1 MSRTRVL
8 TMIVALITATNL
20 LADEVVTYG
29 PSTGSYTVTN
39 QAGTYATTWVS
50 TATPTVTISGTANN
64 INVADGGFYG
74 DTYTISASDGYFISG
89 LSFDAVSSDGSD
101 ITITFDTGDYT
112 VTSVQNN
119 YDIPV
124 TQAQS
129 TTFQIPK
136 VSGRY
141 MQVSNFNISLISDP
155 NFTPYTYVNTL
166 TELSNNKAYVVTNRR
181 ATWYVSDPSSGLNAQ
196 TSLDRDDTME
206 QFAIINYEEQ
216 YYIYSVMAN
225 AFLRSDNT
233 FGDPQPV
240 TITSQGSDNYLW
252 FFSFDE
258 SHNINVN
265 ASPAVVI
272 DGWSYTDDGNLHA
285 IIEATDF
292 DPTTAIDMLASN
304 TMNPQTDI
312 ADSLAVLND
321 EINALIVIIDNPST
335 YTDDQGVADNVRTNL
350 MAIQASGYTT
360 LDEIT
365 EARNQVRAQ
374 ARIFFEGI
382 TVLEDI
388 DVTKYYI
395 TNSTPTASFNGW
407 NISDGATP
415 DATNNVA
422 EYWNKSGATITQNVT
437 LPAGSYRL
445 SAQAFTRTDMSALL
459 YANTDQMNIVT
470 VPSSELNSRAASSSW
485 FDSGYGVNQLYFNL
499 SESTPVTI
507 GLKADETT
515 GDHWLCWRSF
525 NLERVSQTSN
535 PQPNINTHYVYYMV
549 DDTIWYTDS
558 VEVGTT
564 IVPPADTPFKD
575 GFTFTGW
582 NGLVDVMP
590 DADVTAMAEFTQTK
604 FALTWI
610 LEGGDEPFNQ
620 VDSLTFGDPITT
632 PAVPEKVGYS
642 VRWDNVPATMPESDI
657 EIHGFYE
664 LRKYAITYY
673 LDNQFL
679 QTDSVVYQAPITP
692 PEVNPEPN
700 ITFNGWQNLPEF
712 MPAEDLTIY
721 GETSATRYALTW
733 MLEGGDEPYNK
744 VDSLVFGA
752 PITPPTDVPEKVG
765 YSVRWDGL
773 VETMPGNDIEIHGFY
788 EPIKYGITYYLNG
801 EYLQT
806 DSITYQ
812 MPITPPEVN
821 PEPNMTFNGWPNLP
835 EYMPAEDLVI
845 YGETSATRYALT
857 WMLEGGDE
865 PYNKVDS
872 LVFGAP
878 ITPPTDVPEKVGYSV
893 RWDGLVETMPG
904 NDIEIHGF
912 YEPIKYGIT
921 YYLNGEYLQ
930 TDSITYQ
937 MPITP
942 PEVNP
947 EPNMTFNGWPNL
959 PEYMPAEDMTIYGY
973 TSETLY
979 ALTWMLE
986 GGDEPF
992 NQVDSLTYGTPITTP
1007 IVPDKVG
1014 YSVRWD
1020 GLPAT
1025 MPGNDLEIHG
1035 FYEPNRYR
1043 VNYYIDNILY
1053 QTDSVTYQM
1062 PIETPEVM
1070 PQENQTF
1077 SGWKNVPDFMP
1088 AEDIDIFGTFSA
1100 TQYAL
1105 TWMLEGGDEPF
1116 NHVDSLTFGDAVT
1129 IPDVPEKVGYSVR
1142 WDNVPATMP
1151 GNDLEIHGFYEPRKY
1166 SVTYYVDGN
1175 FLQTDSVTYQMPI
1188 QTPEVMPQENKTF
1201 SGWQNVPELMPA
1213 EDLNIYGYFTETL
1226 YALTWTV
1233 EGGDEPY
1240 NRVDSLAFGAPI
1252 IIPKDLPELTGHSI
1266 RWSGIPET
1274 MPGGN
1279 LEIHG
1284 ILEPNK
1290 YAVNYYING
1299 EYFQTDSA
1307 TYGQPIQ
1314 TIDVQPQPNMTIS
1327 GWIYVPEFMPAHDV
1341 EINGSF
1347 TTTIVKLTWRVEDME
1362 QIEVVDSLTIGATI
1376 TPPTNIPEHEG
1387 YTFAWNE
1394 YPATMPA
1401 SDLTVLGHYTPNSY
1415 VLRFVIDGVQIDS
1428 ILVAYGSKAEPIQAP
1443 VRQGFTFNGWTG
1455 LPDSMPAH
1463 DVTVTGSYT
1472 IDEPIIR
1479 VDDVVYQYDEQSQGY
1494 QISAVV
1500 QDEDVKEVTVPL
1512 EVNGHPVVGV
1522 AEGAFAGKTDLTV
1535 LNWNSEA
1542 PVDAK
1547 CFGTPESHGNLLV
1560 FAPAGVEVSYAGN
1573 VIQDGIAANLTLYDQ
1588 RPFANTQAFTAHR
1601 VTIVKEFTKSTY
1613 PGVTSGWETIVLPFD
1628 VQSIDSEEK
1637 GRIVPFG
1644 VDEGDTTNTDTPH
1657 FWLAEMT
1664 PTGFAR
1670 ATSIR
1675 ANVPYIISLPN
1686 SERYTEEYNI
1696 TGRITFTA
1704 YDVTVQPST
1713 DAVAQDG
1720 PNFGLRPTYSGAAAA
1735 DSVFVLNDEPV
1746 TIDGKTWP
1754 AGSIFVRSS
1763 RAARPFEAYT
1773 YAHAS
1778 NPGNVKGYIPIDE
1791 MATGIK
1797 GINQWSMFNGQWS
1810 IANGAGAIYDLSG
1823 RKMFNGQCSMVNGK
1837 PVLRKGLYISDG
1849 QKVLVK

>member
-1 MSRTRVL
+1 
-8 TMIVALITATNL
+8 
-20 LADEVVTYG
+20 
-29 PSTGSYTVTN
+29 
-39 QAGTYATTWVS
+39 
-50 TATPTVTISGTANN
+50 
-64 INVADGGFYG
+64 
-74 DTYTISASDGYFISG
+74 
-89 LSFDAVSSDGSD
+89 
-101 ITITFDTGDYT
+101 
-112 VTSVQNN
+112 
-119 YDIPV
+119 
-124 TQAQS
+124 
-129 TTFQIPK
+129 
-136 VSGRY
+136 
-141 MQVSNFNISLISDP
+141 
-155 NFTPYTYVNTL
+155 
-166 TELSNNKAYVVTNRR
+166 
-181 ATWYVSDPSSGLNAQ
+181 
-196 TSLDRDDTME
+196 
-206 QFAIINYEEQ
+206 
-216 YYIYSVMAN
+216 
-225 AFLRSDNT
+225 
-233 FGDPQPV
+233 
-240 TITSQGSDNYLW
+240 
-252 FFSFDE
+252 
-258 SHNINVN
+258 
-265 ASPAVVI
+265 
-272 DGWSYTDDGNLHA
+272 
-285 IIEATDF
+285 
-292 DPTTAIDMLASN
+292 
-304 TMNPQTDI
+304 
-312 ADSLAVLND
+312 
-321 EINALIVIIDNPST
+321 
-335 YTDDQGVADNVRTNL
+335 
-350 MAIQASGYTT
+350 MAIQASDYTT
-360 LDEIT
+360 LDKIT

-382 TVLEDI
+382 TVLDEI

-395 TNSTPTASFNGW
+395 ANSTPTASFDGW
-407 NISDGATP
+407 TLSDAATA

-422 EYWNKSGATITQNVT
+422 EYYNKAGATITQSIT

-470 VPSSELNSRAASSSW
+470 VPSTEVNNRATAATW

-499 SESTPVTI
+499 TESTPVTI

-525 NLERVSQTSN
+525 NLERVSQTNN

-642 VRWDNVPATMPESDI
+642 VRWDNVPATMPGADLQ
-657 EIHGFYE
+657 IHGFYE

-733 MLEGGDEPYNK
+733 MLEGGDEP
-744 VDSLVFGA
+744 
-752 PITPPTDVPEKVG
+752 
-765 YSVRWDGL
+765 
-773 VETMPGNDIEIHGFY
+773 
-788 EPIKYGITYYLNG
+788 
-801 EYLQT
+801 
-806 DSITYQ
+806 
-812 MPITPPEVN
+812 
-821 PEPNMTFNGWPNLP
+821 
-835 EYMPAEDLVI
+835 
-845 YGETSATRYALT
+845 
-857 WMLEGGDE
+857 
-865 PYNKVDS
+865 
-872 LVFGAP
+872 
-878 ITPPTDVPEKVGYSV
+878 
-893 RWDGLVETMPG
+893 
-904 NDIEIHGF
+904 
-912 YEPIKYGIT
+912 
-921 YYLNGEYLQ
+921 
-930 TDSITYQ
+930 
-937 MPITP
+937 
-942 PEVNP
+942 
-947 EPNMTFNGWPNL
+947 
-959 PEYMPAEDMTIYGY
+959 
-973 TSETLY
+973 
-979 ALTWMLE
+979 
-986 GGDEPF
+986 F

-1035 FYEPNRYR
+1035 FYEANRYR

-1077 SGWKNVPDFMP
+1077 SGWKNVPEFMP

-1116 NHVDSLTFGDAVT
+1116 NQVDSLTFGDAVT

-1213 EDLNIYGYFTETL
+1213 EDLSIYGYFTETL

-1279 LEIHG
+1279 LDIHG
-1284 ILEPNK
+1284 FLEPNK

-1314 TIDVQPQPNMTIS
+1314 TIDVQPQANMTFS
-1327 GWIYVPEFMPAHDV
+1327 GWIDVPELMPAHDV

-1347 TTTIVKLTWRVEDME
+1347 TTTIVKLTWRVQDLE

-1415 VLRFVIDGVQIDS
+1415 VMRFVIDGVQIDS

-1455 LPDSMPAH
+1455 LPDAMPAH

-1494 QISAVV
+1494 QISSVV
-1500 QDEDVKEVTVPL
+1500 QDEDVKEVTVPQ
-1512 EVNGHPVVGV
+1512 EVNGQPVVGV

-1720 PNFGLRPTYSGAAAA
+1720 PDFGLCPTYSGAAAA

-1797 GINQWSMFNGQWS
+1797 GINQWSMSDGQWS

-1823 RKMFNGQCSMVNGK
+1823 RKMFNGHVLLSEGEKCSMVNGK
-1837 PVLRKGLYISDG
+1837 PALRKGLYISDG

>member
-1 MSRTRVL
+1 MRRTRHL
-8 TMIVALITATNL
+8 LSLIASLLFATSAW
-20 LADEVVTYG
+20 ADELKVVLPPIAGSGETVMNISLET
-29 PSTGSYTVTN
+29 STGDAFSQMDFTLNLPEGITLSQEPTNGDYIVSLDGGLSAGYEVSVTLVGERSYKITLEQTDTIYSPFMG
-39 QAGTYATTWVS
+39 AGEYPLVNATIYVDQI
-50 TATPTVTISGTANN
+50 AVDAINSGTGDLNGSLSGGN
-64 INVADGGFYG
+64 IVYSPVNVVNLEDVPFGW
-74 DTYTISASDGYFISG
+74 
-89 LSFDAVSSDGSD
+89 
-101 ITITFDTGDYT
+101 TG
-112 VTSVQNN
+112 
-119 YDIPV
+119 
-124 TQAQS
+124 QS
-129 TTFQIPK
+129 TT
-136 VSGRY
+136 VLYS
-141 MQVSNFNISLISDP
+141 
-155 NFTPYTYVNTL
+155 
-166 TELSNNKAYVVTNRR
+166 VT
-181 ATWYVSDPSSGLNAQ
+181 WIVEG
-196 TSLDRDDTME
+196 
-206 QFAIINYEEQ
+206 EEQ
-216 YYIYSVMAN
+216 LNSV
-225 AFLRSDNT
+225 
-233 FGDPQPV
+233 
-240 TITSQGSDNYLW
+240 
-252 FFSFDE
+252 
-258 SHNINVN
+258 
-265 ASPAVVI
+265 
-272 DGWSYTDDGNLHA
+272 
-285 IIEATDF
+285 
-292 DPTTAIDMLASN
+292 
-304 TMNPQTDI
+304 
-312 ADSLAVLND
+312 DSLAEGAPLVPPTNIPERTGNTFRWDYYPETMMGGDLS
-321 EINALIVIIDNPST
+321 II
-335 YTDDQGVADNVRTNL
+335 GR
-350 MAIQASGYTT
+350 
-360 LDEIT
+360 
-365 EARNQVRAQ
+365 
-374 ARIFFEGI
+374 
-382 TVLEDI
+382 
-388 DVTKYYI
+388 YY
-395 TNSTPTASFNGW
+395 P
-407 NISDGATP
+407 
-415 DATNNVA
+415 
-422 EYWNKSGATITQNVT
+422 NK
-437 LPAGSYRL
+437 
-445 SAQAFTRTDMSALL
+445 
-459 YANTDQMNIVT
+459 
-470 VPSSELNSRAASSSW
+470 
-485 FDSGYGVNQLYFNL
+485 YGVTYF
-499 SESTPVTI
+499 I
-507 GLKADETT
+507 
-515 GDHWLCWRSF
+515 
-525 NLERVSQTSN
+525 
-535 PQPNINTHYVYYMV
+535 
-549 DDTIWYTDS
+549 
-558 VEVGTT
+558 
-564 IVPPADTPFKD
+564 
-575 GFTFTGW
+575 
-582 NGLVDVMP
+582 
-590 DADVTAMAEFTQTK
+590 
-604 FALTWI
+604 
-610 LEGGDEPFNQ
+610 GDE
-620 VDSLTFGDPITT
+620 
-632 PAVPEKVGYS
+632 
-642 VRWDNVPATMPESDI
+642 
-657 EIHGFYE
+657 
-664 LRKYAITYY
+664 
-673 LDNQFL
+673 FL
-679 QTDSVVYQAPITP
+679 QTDSVEYGMPITP
-692 PEVNPEPN
+692 PEVMPQEHMTFSGWQGIPETMPAEDLVFKGEFTPTLYALTWTVDGGEEPYNRVDSLAYGTPITPPTDVPERTGYTLTWDGYPETMPDVEMMVMGHYNPNKYGVNYYIDGDFYQTDSVEYNMP
-700 ITFNGWQNLPEF
+700 ISTPEVMPQEQKTFNGWQDVPEL
-712 MPAEDLTIY
+712 MPAEDIEIHGSFSPIL
-721 GETSATRYALTW
+721 YALTW
-733 MLEGGDEPYNK
+733 TVDGGDEPYNK

-752 PITPPTDVPEKVG
+752 PITPPTDIPEKVG

-788 EPIKYGITYYLNG
+788 EPN
-801 EYLQT
+801 
-806 DSITYQ
+806 
-812 MPITPPEVN
+812 
-821 PEPNMTFNGWPNLP
+821 
-835 EYMPAEDLVI
+835 
-845 YGETSATRYALT
+845 
-857 WMLEGGDE
+857 
-865 PYNKVDS
+865 
-872 LVFGAP
+872 
-878 ITPPTDVPEKVGYSV
+878 
-893 RWDGLVETMPG
+893 
-904 NDIEIHGF
+904 
-912 YEPIKYGIT
+912 KYGIT

-959 PEYMPAEDMTIYGY
+959 PEYMPAEDMTVYGY

-1116 NHVDSLTFGDAVT
+1116 NQVDSLTFGDAVT

-1252 IIPKDLPELTGHSI
+1252 IIPKDVPELTGHSI

-1279 LEIHG
+1279 LDIHG
-1284 ILEPNK
+1284 FLEPNK

-1314 TIDVQPQPNMTIS
+1314 TIDVQPQPNMTFS
-1327 GWIYVPEFMPAHDV
+1327 GWIDVPEFMPAHDV

-1347 TTTIVKLTWRVEDME
+1347 TTTIVKLTWRVQDLE

-1415 VLRFVIDGVQIDS
+1415 VLRFVIDGVEIDS
-1428 ILVAYGSKAEPIQAP
+1428 VLVAYGSKAEPIQAP

-1455 LPDSMPAH
+1455 LPDAMPAH

-1479 VDDVVYQYDEQSQGY
+1479 VDDVVYEYDEQTQGY

-1500 QDEDVKEVTVPL
+1500 QDEDVKEVTVPQ

-1573 VIQDGIAANLTLYDQ
+1573 VIQDGVAANLTLYDQ

-1628 VQSIDSEEK
+1628 VQSIESEEK

-1686 SERYTEEYNI
+1686 SERYIADYNI

-1754 AGSIFVRSS
+1754 AGSVFVRSS

-1791 MATGIK
+1791 MATGLQQIHNSEFT
-1797 GINQWSMFNGQWS
+1797 IHNE
-1810 IANGAGAIYDLSG
+1810 AGAIYDLSG
-1823 RKMFNGQCSMVNGK
+1823 RRIAGSGFKVHGSGSLK
-1837 PVLRKGLYISDG
+1837 KGLYINSG

>member
-1 MSRTRVL
+1 
-8 TMIVALITATNL
+8 
-20 LADEVVTYG
+20 
-29 PSTGSYTVTN
+29 
-39 QAGTYATTWVS
+39 
-50 TATPTVTISGTANN
+50 
-64 INVADGGFYG
+64 
-74 DTYTISASDGYFISG
+74 
-89 LSFDAVSSDGSD
+89 
-101 ITITFDTGDYT
+101 
-112 VTSVQNN
+112 
-119 YDIPV
+119 
-124 TQAQS
+124 
-129 TTFQIPK
+129 
-136 VSGRY
+136 
-141 MQVSNFNISLISDP
+141 
-155 NFTPYTYVNTL
+155 
-166 TELSNNKAYVVTNRR
+166 
-181 ATWYVSDPSSGLNAQ
+181 
-196 TSLDRDDTME
+196 
-206 QFAIINYEEQ
+206 
-216 YYIYSVMAN
+216 
-225 AFLRSDNT
+225 
-233 FGDPQPV
+233 
-240 TITSQGSDNYLW
+240 
-252 FFSFDE
+252 
-258 SHNINVN
+258 
-265 ASPAVVI
+265 
-272 DGWSYTDDGNLHA
+272 
-285 IIEATDF
+285 
-292 DPTTAIDMLASN
+292 
-304 TMNPQTDI
+304 
-312 ADSLAVLND
+312 
-321 EINALIVIIDNPST
+321 
-335 YTDDQGVADNVRTNL
+335 
-350 MAIQASGYTT
+350 
-360 LDEIT
+360 
-365 EARNQVRAQ
+365 
-374 ARIFFEGI
+374 
-382 TVLEDI
+382 
-388 DVTKYYI
+388 
-395 TNSTPTASFNGW
+395 
-407 NISDGATP
+407 
-415 DATNNVA
+415 
-422 EYWNKSGATITQNVT
+422 
-437 LPAGSYRL
+437 
-445 SAQAFTRTDMSALL
+445 
-459 YANTDQMNIVT
+459 
-470 VPSSELNSRAASSSW
+470 
-485 FDSGYGVNQLYFNL
+485 
-499 SESTPVTI
+499 
-507 GLKADETT
+507 
-515 GDHWLCWRSF
+515 
-525 NLERVSQTSN
+525 
-535 PQPNINTHYVYYMV
+535 
-549 DDTIWYTDS
+549 
-558 VEVGTT
+558 
-564 IVPPADTPFKD
+564 
-575 GFTFTGW
+575 
-582 NGLVDVMP
+582 
-590 DADVTAMAEFTQTK
+590 
-604 FALTWI
+604 
-610 LEGGDEPFNQ
+610 
-620 VDSLTFGDPITT
+620 
-632 PAVPEKVGYS
+632 
-642 VRWDNVPATMPESDI
+642 
-657 EIHGFYE
+657 
-664 LRKYAITYY
+664 
-673 LDNQFL
+673 
-679 QTDSVVYQAPITP
+679 
-692 PEVNPEPN
+692 
-700 ITFNGWQNLPEF
+700 
-712 MPAEDLTIY
+712 
-721 GETSATRYALTW
+721 
-733 MLEGGDEPYNK
+733 
-744 VDSLVFGA
+744 
-752 PITPPTDVPEKVG
+752 
-765 YSVRWDGL
+765 
-773 VETMPGNDIEIHGFY
+773 
-788 EPIKYGITYYLNG
+788 
-801 EYLQT
+801 
-806 DSITYQ
+806 
-812 MPITPPEVN
+812 
-821 PEPNMTFNGWPNLP
+821 MTFNGWPNLP

-912 YEPIKYGIT
+912 YEPNKYGIT

-1314 TIDVQPQPNMTIS
+1314 TIDVQPQPNMTFS
-1327 GWIYVPEFMPAHDV
+1327 GWIDVPEFMPAHDV